1 MTEPRLKFHAAK
13 GRVRALFE
21 GHEIADSDNALIVEE
36 AGHRPVVYFPR
47 EDVEML
53 VLRKTDHAS
62 FCPLKGDASY
72 FTIYRDRQIVENAA
86 WSYEDPIEAADLIRG
101 RIAFYP
107 QHVDIQMGDQGTNN
121 AVAPDDS
128 SPDTPRPGG
137 EARTFQGGDDGLAD
151 SKDGPVKVPSM
162 DPPYAEVDPLSRDA

>member
-1 MTEPRLKFHAAK
+1 MTESRLKFAAAD

-21 GHEIADSDNALIVEE
+21 GHEIADSANALVLRE
-36 AGHRPVVYFPR
+36 GDYPPVVYFPR

-53 VLRKTDHAS
+53 VLRKTDKTS
-62 FCPLKGDASY
+62 RCPFKGEASY
-72 FTIYRDRQIVENAA
+72 YTIYRDRQIIENAA
-86 WSYEDPIEAADLIRG
+86 WSYEDPIEGAELIRG

-137 EARTFQGGDDGLAD
+137 DVTTFSADGNDA
-151 SKDGPVKVPSM
+151 PFKVPAH
-162 DPPYAEVDPLSRDA
+162 DPPYADIDPKDRI